1 MTCAFEYKLL
11 SNDDK
16 VTLPRYYN
24 FEYSFVVMNGSDG
37 ITLDKNTRF
46 IQEVHDDYL
55 SS

>member
-1 MTCAFEYKLL
+1 MTYAFGHQVL
-11 SNDDK
+11 SDDDK